1 MISGPLI
8 SASEAV
14 SHVGSA
20 VFIDARAGAGADEAY
35 SRGHVQGAVRADLE
49 KDLSN
54 PGDASRGGRHPL
66 PPWATWLD
74 RVGRWGIDR
83 STPVLIY
90 DASSGGLAA
99 ARAWWMFRAIG
110 HTPLAVVAGGW
121 AALRDAGATVA
132 VGDERVSPRPPYPA
146 AATGWSAVVDAE
158 HVSGVRAD
166 PTWRLLDARA
176 PHRYAGESEPIDPV
190 AGHIPGARNFYWQ
203 SQQDERGMLHDRV
216 DLRERYQA
224 LLGDVP
230 PERVVCYCGSGV
242 TACHLLLAME
252 AVGLSGA
259 SLYVGSWSEW
269 CRTRLGASERQ

>member
-8 SASEAV
+8 SAAEAI
-14 SHVGSA
+14 SHLGSA
-20 VFIDARAGAGADEAY
+20 VFLDARAGSGAREAFVN
-35 SRGHVQGAVRADLE
+35 GHVQGAARADLE
-49 KDLSN
+49 ADLSD
-54 PGDASRGGRHPL
+54 PGDPARGGRHPL
-66 PPWATWLD
+66 PAWDTWLE
-74 RVGRWGIDR
+74 RVGGWGVGP

-90 DASSGGLAA
+90 DAKSGGMAA

-110 HTPLAVVAGGW
+110 HTPLAVVEGGW
-121 AALRDAGATVA
+121 AALLEAGVA
-132 VGDERVSPRPPYPA
+132 VAGGEPRAAPGQPYA
-146 AATGWSAVVDAE
+146 TEATGWSTLEAE
-158 HVSGVRAD
+158 EVARVRTD
-166 PTWRLLDARA
+166 GQWRLLDARA
-176 PHRYAGESEPIDPV
+176 PERYSGQTEPIDPV
-190 AGHIPGARNFYWQ
+190 AGHIPGAQNLYWQ

-216 DLRERYQA
+216 GLRARYDS

-269 CRTRLGASERQ
+269 CRTRLDATEAE